1 MINVNF
7 IAWLDQL
14 VIVILVII
22 QKSINVKNVIM
33 VTIYQMDKQI
43 IALIV
48 DQVVLH
54 AQDKTIILFVPN
66 VIMAIN

>member
-7 IAWLDQL
+7 ISWLDQL